1 MGAAK
6 RVVLPT
12 VVVEERSDQGE
23 DLSMLA
29 RICAT
34 RHGIRRLVGLGVT
47 VLALAPQPATGRQ
60 LAATSTPA
68 ALEEAIRLAGDEK
81 AARRFLEAYVLQ
93 TRAGWGHGPLLGSI
107 STPFARVVQAALTAR
122 KQGNAFA
129 IADVTPE
136 LMAPELHVI
145 VLSQQ
150 PTYDESTMATV
161 RSVFLAQHGAPAGRP
176 PSRTEQLTKAYQ
188 SRYGIASDRPTIVAV
203 FPLEALTPDAEV
215 RVVFDRIVRGATSL
229 SGCGHCAVPLDTR
242 KLR

>member
-1 MGAAK
+1 
-6 RVVLPT
+6 
-12 VVVEERSDQGE
+12 
-23 DLSMLA
+23 MLA

-34 RHGIRRLVGLGVT
+34 RQGVGYLVGLGVM
-47 VLALAPQPATGRQ
+47 VLASAPQPTMGRQ
-60 LAATSTPA
+60 VAATLTPA
-68 ALEEAIRLAGDEK
+68 ALEDAIRLAGDEK

-93 TRAGWGHGPLLGSI
+93 TRAGWGHGPLIGSI
-107 STPFARVVQAALTAR
+107 STPFARVVQAGLTAR
-122 KQGNAFA
+122 KQGGAFT

-136 LMAPELHVI
+136 LMVPELHVI

-161 RSVFLAQHGAPAGRP
+161 RSVFLAEHGASAGRP

-188 SRYGIASDRPTIVAV
+188 SRYGVASDRPTIVAV
-203 FPLEALTPDAEV
+203 FSLDALTPDAEV
-215 RVVFDRIVRGATSL
+215 RVVFDRTVRGATAL